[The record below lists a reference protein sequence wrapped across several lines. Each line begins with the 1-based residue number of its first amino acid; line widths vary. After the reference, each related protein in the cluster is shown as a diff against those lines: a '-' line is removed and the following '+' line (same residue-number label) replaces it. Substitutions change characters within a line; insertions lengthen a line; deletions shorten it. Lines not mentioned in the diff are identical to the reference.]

1 MIQLRGIEKTFING
15 ALETEVLKGVDL
27 DVSEGEYIALM
38 GSSGTGKSTL
48 MNILGCLDR
57 PTGGTYHLDNQDVTD
72 LSDEA
77 LSTVRNEKIGFVFQQ
92 FHLLPRAN
100 ATQNVLLPLVY
111 ARRYPSDAKSR
122 AEALL
127 AMVGLADRMHYHPGQ
142 LSGGQ
147 QQRVAI
153 ARALIAEPRL
163 LFADEPTGNLD
174 QQSTG
179 EIMDLFAR
187 LHDQGHSIIMV
198 THDPATA
205 SRASRILEM
214 VDGRIV
220 SDRRSEEDRP

>member
-1 MIQLRGIEKTFING
+1 MIRLRDIEKTFTNG
-15 ALETEVLKGVDL
+15 ALKTQVLKGVDL
-27 DVSEGEYIALM
+27 DVTEGEYIALM

-57 PTGGTYHLDNQDVTD
+57 ATGGTYHLDKEDVTD

-100 ATQNVLLPLVY
+100 VTQNVLLPLVY
-111 ARRYPSDAKSR
+111 AQRYPLEATKR
-122 AEALL
+122 AEELL
-127 AMVGLADRMHYHPGQ
+127 TLVGLADRMHYYPSQ

-174 QQSTG
+174 QQSTD
-179 EIMDLFAR
+179 EIMELFRR

-198 THDPATA
+198 THDPETA
-205 SRASRILEM
+205 QQAGRVLEM
-214 VDGRIV
+214 ADGQIV
-220 SDRRSEEDRP
+220 KDRRGGLTQ